1 MSRSH
6 LPDRTA
12 PKLVQAFLRR
22 RQLRLLKVL
31 GLAIGKLVDE
41 IITRVDESSTPEVAL
56 LILVLLFHQLLLL
69 ILHLALILIL
79 LILVGHK
86 VITCHLLLLPFDDT
100 I

>member
-12 PKLVQAFLRR
+12 PKLVKAFLCRH
-22 RQLRLLKVL
+22 RLLLVL
-31 GLAIGKLVDE
+31 GLAIAKLFDE
-41 IITRVDESSTPEVAL
+41 IITRVDDSSTTEVAL
-56 LILVLLFHQLLLL
+56 LILVLLYQLLLL
-69 ILHLALILIL
+69 ILHLAQILIL
-79 LILVGHK
+79 LILVGHM